1 MRIMKKNRRFMKI
14 TAAVLPAVMLAGAVC
29 TPLQAK
35 APKVEIDESMYVNM
49 DYYGAIDDISVVKG
63 CFLNGN
69 TVIEDYGEYD
79 EIINMSDR
87 TQPVVDNGKVT
98 WNLQDTE
105 KQYFY
110 YECKSEDLKKKVPWD
125 IDVSYRL
132 NGVEAAGEDLGGA
145 QGLVTTLIHVTPKED
160 IPDYYKNNMIL
171 MCGTI
176 VDMKD
181 TLSIEA
187 PGAQLQTLG
196 TEKAAIFLALPGE
209 ESEFRVDIGTNKYE
223 SMGVFFMI
231 VPATLDSLEIVNDV
245 REVRDTVED
254 SVDAM
259 DDALD
264 VILDNIDGMRD
275 DLASVEEGLKKAE
288 EAHQIYDKNRES
300 MEADADAAIASLENM
315 VTYLEIINTQ
325 TQADQDNLDQ
335 TINRLADM
343 MYTIGNLSSFGSD
356 MSANLSNLNGSLGML
371 NEIADGTIDQ
381 EKIEQLQGIA
391 GASGMTQTGAVTVE
405 DVAKKAVMEKAA
417 EPVKNGVINVFA
429 ERTGISGDQLRKVYE
444 TYQKN
449 PDQLNDEQKA
459 LAGQMST
466 AINAKMQETIAKEL
480 PGAIREMGYDPD
492 TERKVQLSN
501 PSGADIGLK
510 TFLTTYIETLEKL
523 NVDAGDTGKA
533 LISNSQELLQKA
545 NSVMDTVDSMAK
557 WTDETVREDVQTLI
571 TQLTDLISATEM
583 TLSATQAALSS
594 IRTTMELTEDTLS
607 SSLTLTLNGL
617 TGVMH
622 SGVGI
627 ADGVDIMRD
636 AKNTV
641 KDAVDNELDEIEEE
655 HNFLNLDVTESFP
668 SFTSEKNESPNSI
681 QIIMRTAEITA
692 DDDADNV
699 TDIEVPREDIGMW
712 GRFKAVFVN
721 LWNKILGIFQ

>member
-1 MRIMKKNRRFMKI
+1 MKKNRRLKKI
-14 TAAVLPAVMLAGAVC
+14 TAAVLPAIMLAGAVC

-49 DYYGAIDDISVVKG
+49 DYYGEIDDISVVKG

-87 TQPVVDNGKVT
+87 TQPVIDNGKVT
-98 WNLQDTE
+98 WNLQDTD

-110 YECKSEDLKKKVPWD
+110 YECKSENMKAKVPWN

-187 PGAQLQTLG
+187 QGAQLQTLG

-259 DDALD
+259 DGALD

-275 DLASVEEGLKKAE
+275 DLESVEKGLKKAE
-288 EAHQIYDKNRES
+288 DAHQIYDKNRES
-300 MEADADAAIASLENM
+300 MEADADAAIASLENA

-335 TINRLADM
+335 TIDRLSDM
-343 MYTIGNLSSFGSD
+343 MYTIGNLSSFGSE

-391 GASGMTQTGAVTVE
+391 GMAGGATVE
-405 DVAKKAVMEKAA
+405 DTAAGAVAEAITKMGTPMNGSTVKSVYDAIKGGIPASALGMTEEMANSIVGAMEKA
-417 EPVKNGVINVFA
+417 VK
-429 ERTGISGDQLRKVYE
+429 
-444 TYQKN
+444 
-449 PDQLNDEQKA
+449 
-459 LAGQMST
+459 
-466 AINAKMQETIAKEL
+466 
-480 PGAIREMGYDPD
+480 EMGYDPASD
-492 TERKVQLSN
+492 MRVTIEN
-501 PSGADIGLK
+501 PSGADVGLK
-510 TFLTTYIETLEKL
+510 SFLASYIETLESL
-523 NVDAGDTGKA
+523 DMDAGDTGKA

-545 NSVMDTVDSMAK
+545 NSVMGTVDSMNSMAK

-583 TLSATQAALSS
+583 TISATQAALSS

-622 SGVGI
+622 SGIGI

-668 SFTSEKNESPNSI
+668 SFTSEENASPNSI

-692 DDDADNV
+692 DDDVDNV
-699 TDIEVPREDIGMW
+699 TDIEVPREDIGIW
-712 GRFKAVFVN
+712 GRFKAIFVN

>member
-1 MRIMKKNRRFMKI
+1 MKKNKRFMKI

-87 TQPVVDNGKVT
+87 TQPVVEEGKVT
-98 WNLQDTE
+98 WDLQDTD
-105 KQYFY
+105 KPYFY
-110 YECKSEDLKKKVPWD
+110 YECKSEELKTKVPWD

-132 NGVEAAGEDLGGA
+132 NGVEAAGEDLGGV

-160 IPDYYKNNMIL
+160 IADYYKNNMIL

-209 ESEFRVDIGTNKYE
+209 ESEFRVDIGTGKYE

-259 DDALD
+259 DGALD

-275 DLASVEEGLKKAE
+275 DLANVEEGLKKAE
-288 EAHQIYDKNRES
+288 EAHQIYDRNRES

-335 TINRLADM
+335 TIDRLADM
-343 MYTIGNLSSFGSD
+343 MYTIGGLSSFGSD

-371 NEIADGTIDQ
+371 NEIAEGTIDQ
-381 EKIEQLQGIA
+381 EKMEQLQGIA
-391 GASGMTQTGAVTVE
+391 GTAGGVTVK
-405 DVAKKAVMEKAA
+405 DAAANAVAEVITEMGIPMNGSGVKNAYDAIKGGAPASALGITQEMADNIVGAMEKA
-417 EPVKNGVINVFA
+417 VK
-429 ERTGISGDQLRKVYE
+429 
-444 TYQKN
+444 
-449 PDQLNDEQKA
+449 
-459 LAGQMST
+459 
-466 AINAKMQETIAKEL
+466 
-480 PGAIREMGYDPD
+480 EMGYDPD
-492 TERKVQLSN
+492 SAADMNTSIAG
-501 PSGADIGLK
+501 PSGADVGLK
-510 TFLTTYIETLEKL
+510 SFLTSYIETLEGL

-545 NSVMDTVDSMAK
+545 NGVMNSVDSMAK
-557 WTDETVREDVQTLI
+557 WTDETVREDLQTLI
-571 TQLTDLISATEM
+571 TQLSDLISVTEM
-583 TLSATQAALSS
+583 TISATQAALSS
-594 IRTTMELTEDTLS
+594 IRSTMELTEDTLS

-622 SGVGI
+622 GGVGI
-627 ADGVDIMRD
+627 ADGVDVMRD
-636 AKNTV
+636 AKNTI

-655 HNFLNLDVTESFP
+655 HNFLNMDVTESFP
-668 SFTSEKNESPNSI
+668 SFTSERNESPNSI

-692 DDDADNV
+692 DDDADHV

-721 LWNKILGIFQ
+721 LWNKISGIFR

>member
-1 MRIMKKNRRFMKI
+1 MKRMRRMGKESRRTRIMRNHRRLVKI
-14 TAAVLPAVMLAGAVC
+14 TAAVLPVIITAGAVC

-49 DYYGAIDDISVVKG
+49 DHYGEIDDISVVKG

-87 TQPVVDNGKVT
+87 TEPVVEEGKVT
-98 WNLQDTE
+98 WNLEQAE

-110 YECKSEDLKKKVPWD
+110 YECKSENLKTKVPWD

-132 NGVEAAGEDLGGA
+132 NGVEARGEELGGA
-145 QGLVTTLIHVTPKED
+145 EGLVTTLIHVTPKED
-160 IPDYYKNNMIL
+160 IADYYKNNMIL
-171 MCGTI
+171 ICGTM

-181 TLSIEA
+181 TLSIDA

-196 TEKAAIFLALPGE
+196 TEKAAIFLSLPGE
-209 ESEFRVDIGTNKYE
+209 ESEFRVDIGTNMYE
-223 SMGVFFMI
+223 SMGIFFMV

-245 REVRDTVED
+245 REVRDTVEG

-259 DDALD
+259 DGALD

-275 DLASVEEGLKKAE
+275 DLASVEEGLRRAE

-300 MEADADAAIASLENM
+300 MEADADAAIASLENV
-315 VTYLEIINTQ
+315 VTYLEVINTQ
-325 TQADQDNLDQ
+325 TQADQDNLDE
-335 TINRLADM
+335 TIDRLADM
-343 MYTIGNLSSFGSD
+343 MYTIGNLGSFGAD
-356 MSANLSNLNGSLGML
+356 MSANLDHLNGSLGML
-371 NEIADGTIDQ
+371 NEIADGTLDQ
-381 EKIEQLQGIA
+381 EKLEQLQGIA
-391 GASGMTQTGAVTVE
+391 GTKGGVTVAQAATKAAAEVIAEKTGMTAGEVLAAYQGGHPE
-405 DVAKKAVMEKAA
+405 IKAA
-417 EPVKNGVINVFA
+417 MDA
-429 ERTGISGDQLRKVYE
+429 
-444 TYQKN
+444 
-449 PDQLNDEQKA
+449 
-459 LAGQMST
+459 
-466 AINAKMQETIAKEL
+466 AIPEAVRA
-480 PGAIREMGYDPD
+480 MGYDPAAD
-492 TERKVQLSN
+492 MGVTISD

-510 TFLTTYIETLEKL
+510 SFLTTYIKTLEDL
-523 NVDAGDTGKA
+523 NVEAGDTGKA

-545 NSVMDTVDSMAK
+545 NSVMNTVDSMAG

-571 TQLTDLISATEM
+571 TQLTDLIGATEM
-583 TLSATQAALSS
+583 TISATQAALSS
-594 IRTTMELTEDTLS
+594 IRSTMELTEDTLS

-622 SGVGI
+622 GGIGI
-627 ADGVDIMRD
+627 ADGVGIMRD

-641 KDAVDNELDEIEEE
+641 KDAVDNELDEIEAE
-655 HNFLNLDVTESFP
+655 HNFLNLDVTERFP
-668 SFTSEKNESPNSI
+668 SFTSEKNEAPNSI

-692 DDDADNV
+692 DDEVDHAA
-699 TDIEVPREDIGMW
+699 DIEVPREDIGMW

-721 LWNKILGIFQ
+721 LWNKLLGIFR